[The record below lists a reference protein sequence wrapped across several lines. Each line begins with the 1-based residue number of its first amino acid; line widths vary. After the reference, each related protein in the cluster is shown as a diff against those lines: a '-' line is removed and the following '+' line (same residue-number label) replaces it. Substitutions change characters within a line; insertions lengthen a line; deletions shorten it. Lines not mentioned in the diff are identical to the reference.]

1 MNGNRENESNGMNF
15 VILWISVNIEGMSG
29 EKGIKSGERF
39 LTGNRVIYLFYIVYV
54 IKNDRSLSHPIDVA
68 NKFLKKLSNGQYLF
82 YHIN

>member
-29 EKGIKSGERF
+29 EKGKKSGERF
-39 LTGNRVIYLFYIVYV
+39 LTGNRVIYLFYIVY
-54 IKNDRSLSHPIDVA
+54 ILKNDRLLSHPIDIA
-68 NKFLKKLSNGQYLF
+68 NKFLKTLSNVQYLY